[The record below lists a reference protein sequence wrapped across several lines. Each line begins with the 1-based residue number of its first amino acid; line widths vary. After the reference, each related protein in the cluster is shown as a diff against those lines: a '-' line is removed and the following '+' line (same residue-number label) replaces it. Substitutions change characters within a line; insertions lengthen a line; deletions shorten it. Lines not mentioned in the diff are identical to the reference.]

1 LTLLAACPAPPA
13 VPSVET
19 KPRLVVLLVIDQFPE
34 WSFELKRPELR
45 HGFARLLADGEW
57 HVGRHPSAA
66 TLTASGHALLGTG
79 QPPARSGIIANEWWS
94 RELERVVK
102 PTEDEHGHTTTQW
115 LRVPALGDAIA
126 AAHTGAKAVAVSLKS
141 RASILPLGHHGLP
154 IYLDEHTTTWTTHG
168 PAPAWLAD
176 YARTHPIEPA
186 VWTPLETT
194 KTVADV
200 PDDQPGETGG
210 HGFGATFPHDPRT
223 TKHPAHTVFTMP
235 LGNEIVLDTALAAI
249 DHEQLGRDRIP
260 DLLVISLSAHDY
272 IAHAWGHESWEMWD
286 SELRLDASLDKF
298 LDALDRE
305 IGKNKWA
312 MIVTSDHGG
321 SPLPDRV
328 GGGRYTF
335 EQLQAAANQAASA
348 VLGAGTWIASA
359 HYPFVYFTKEARAQ
373 DPKEL
378 ANAIKKV
385 VFALRAFPGLE
396 RVDRVD
402 SVAGHCETR
411 RGDDRALCLAFDP
424 ERSGEIFYMPASGW
438 VMEEDDERLATAHG
452 SLHDYDRLVPAI
464 LLPLPR
470 TRHAAPAAPGPEI
483 EMTAIAPLLASWL
496 GVQNP
501 AALR

>member
-1 LTLLAACPAPPA
+1 
-13 VPSVET
+13 
-19 KPRLVVLLVIDQFPE
+19 
-34 WSFELKRPELR
+34 
-45 HGFARLLADGEW
+45 
-57 HVGRHPSAA
+57 
-66 TLTASGHALLGTG
+66 
-79 QPPARSGIIANEWWS
+79 
-94 RELERVVK
+94 
-102 PTEDEHGHTTTQW
+102 
-115 LRVPALGDAIA
+115 
-126 AAHTGAKAVAVSLKS
+126 
-141 RASILPLGHHGLP
+141 
-154 IYLDEHTTTWTTHG
+154 
-168 PAPAWLAD
+168 
-176 YARTHPIEPA
+176 
-186 VWTPLETT
+186 
-194 KTVADV
+194 V

-359 HYPFVYFTKEARAQ
+359 HRARSNRPNQ
-373 DPKEL
+373 R
-378 ANAIKKV
+378 I
-385 VFALRAFPGLE
+385 
-396 RVDRVD
+396 
-402 SVAGHCETR
+402 T
-411 RGDDRALCLAFDP
+411 
-424 ERSGEIFYMPASGW
+424 SGA
-438 VMEEDDERLATAHG
+438 
-452 SLHDYDRLVPAI
+452 
-464 LLPLPR
+464 
-470 TRHAAPAAPGPEI
+470 
-483 EMTAIAPLLASWL
+483 
-496 GVQNP
+496 
-501 AALR
+501 